1 MNLNE
6 NSLSQPTVIHD
17 QDSMEMHNITQG
29 NDDDRTLPFI
39 DNTSQILQS
48 AEEPSQP
55 DSPNNSTSSP
65 PKTNYFV
72 FF

>member
-17 QDSMEMHNITQG
+17 QDSMEMHHITQG

-55 DSPNNSTSSP
+55 DSPNN
-65 PKTNYFV
+65 
-72 FF
+72 